1 MLEIPLQ
8 IEFLSDWHVGSGL
21 GDGAIADAILNR
33 DVNGI
38 PSIPGSAIKG
48 ALREG
53 AWRLAIAD
61 RAHLEKLVDFL
72 FGTAQPDKSSNR
84 PGRIFASGGR
94 LRADIY
100 AWLES
105 LDGWE
110 RKEFVRDMTIL
121 RFQTRLDA
129 RKMVEPH
136 TLRSIE
142 CGIPGLAFTA
152 TLAAD
157 VPAAAEDWLKGYL
170 AAICACVKS
179 IGGHRARGLGRC
191 RLKLAGM
198 EDGAALPP
206 PAPECLLAKLNS

>member
-1 MLEIPLQ
+1 MFEIPLE

-33 DVNGI
+33 DINGI
-38 PSIPGSAIKG
+38 PYIPGSAVKG

-61 RAHLEKLVDFL
+61 KEHLENLVDFL
-72 FGTAQPDKSSNR
+72 FGTAQPDKTSNQS
-84 PGRIFASGGR
+84 GRLFASEAR
-94 LRADIY
+94 LRADVY

-105 LDGWE
+105 LEGWQ
-110 RKEFVRDMTIL
+110 RKDFVRDMTIL

-157 VPAAAEDWLKGYL
+157 VPPAAEDWLKGYL

-179 IGGHRARGLGRC
+179 IGGHRARGLGRL
-191 RLKLAGM
+191 RLKLADS
-198 EDGAALPP
+198 DGEVAFPG
-206 PAPECLLAKLNS
+206 PAPDCLQAKLNS